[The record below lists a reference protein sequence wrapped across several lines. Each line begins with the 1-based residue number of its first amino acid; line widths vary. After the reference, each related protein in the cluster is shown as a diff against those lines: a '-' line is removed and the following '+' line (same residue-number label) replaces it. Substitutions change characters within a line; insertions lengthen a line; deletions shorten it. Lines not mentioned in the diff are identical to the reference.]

1 MQDMISLVSQIAVI
15 TIDGLALGLQLALIA
30 VGITIIFGLG
40 EILNISHGEFAVL
53 TSIVAV
59 LLSPSM
65 GLVLAI
71 LTGLAASIIL
81 GIFTYKL
88 VLRPAFNLTG
98 DERILAGLFL
108 TLGLYLT
115 LSGYFTNQFPT
126 IFLSIK
132 APISIIGLGG
142 ITFRFSSV
150 LSAAISVALLL
161 SLGFFLKWTSVGK
174 AIRATAQN
182 EVGAEIS
189 GVPIDNIRLL
199 TFIIGSLL
207 AGSAGV
213 ARAMSASVGPGVGIE
228 LTILALLVSVV
239 GGIRS
244 IFGTIV
250 AGVMLGVIYTL
261 TAYVVG
267 AYFSNI
273 MMLVAASLTILLRP
287 EGILG
292 ETE

>member
-150 LSAAISVALLL
+150 LSAAI
-161 SLGFFLKWTSVGK
+161 
-174 AIRATAQN
+174 
-182 EVGAEIS
+182 
-189 GVPIDNIRLL
+189 
-199 TFIIGSLL
+199 
-207 AGSAGV
+207 
-213 ARAMSASVGPGVGIE
+213 
-228 LTILALLVSVV
+228 
-239 GGIRS
+239 
-244 IFGTIV
+244 
-250 AGVMLGVIYTL
+250 
-261 TAYVVG
+261 
-267 AYFSNI
+267 
-273 MMLVAASLTILLRP
+273 
-287 EGILG
+287 
-292 ETE
+292 